1 MMAAPRPDMTNIR
14 IYAIGGGGFT
24 HADTAPEGDLILE
37 ERLLALA
44 PKMPKIGYVGHAN
57 GDNPDRITAFYSR
70 FSGHAE
76 TSHLPHDADAAAAK
90 VFAAGLDIIYVGGG
104 STKQMLHRWHKTGLD
119 DVFSEAGRRG
129 VILAGVSAGAI
140 CWFSELLL
148 GTIDDGFE
156 LLPGLGLVAG
166 SACPHYDSE
175 PVRRAAYDDAISAGR
190 LSPGLAI
197 DDGVAVYIVAG
208 CILEIIRARHGQAV
222 FVGAEQNGTTGPVV
236 LKPGFDLGG
245 GAAAHAFMGHG
256 NRAR

>member
-1 MMAAPRPDMTNIR
+1 MAAPSPDMTNIR

-57 GDNPDRITAFYSR
+57 GDNPDRIKAFYSR

-90 VFAAGLDIIYVGGG
+90 GFAAGLDIIYVGGG

-148 GTIDDGFE
+148 GTVDDGFE

-175 PVRRAAYDDAISAGR
+175 PVRRAAYDDAIAAGK

-208 CILEIIRARHGQAV
+208 CIREIIRARQGQAV

-245 GAAAHAFMGHG
+245 GAAARAFMGHG

>member
-1 MMAAPRPDMTNIR
+1 MAAPTPDMTSIR

-24 HADTAPEGDLILE
+24 HADTAPDEDLMLE
-37 ERLLALA
+37 DRLLALA
-44 PKMPKIGYVGHAN
+44 PKMPKIGYIGHAN
-57 GDNPDRITAFYSR
+57 DDNPDRITAFYSR

-76 TSHLPHDADAAAAK
+76 TSHLPYDADASAARD
-90 VFAAGLDIIYVGGG
+90 FAAGLDIIYVGGG
-104 STKQMLHRWHKTGLD
+104 STKRMLHRWHKTGLD
-119 DVFSEAGRRG
+119 DVLSEAGRRG

-175 PVRRAAYDDAISAGR
+175 PVRRAAYDDAIALGR
-190 LSPGLAI
+190 LAPGLAI

-208 CILEIIRARHGQAV
+208 YVREIIKVRQGQAV
-222 FVGAEQNGTTGPVV
+222 FVGLEQNGTTDRAA
-236 LKPGFDLGG
+236 LKPGFNLGG
-245 GAAAHAFMGHG
+245 GAAVQAFMGHG
-256 NRAR
+256 SRAQ